1 MTRFLDVP
9 NGNVFLCSSCQE
21 KLGGE
26 LQDRYEKMI
35 VTFFIYPSILFSLQN
50 SVFFIKPS
58 LPQHTIVSLR
68 DS

>member
-9 NGNVFLCSSCQE
+9 NENVFLCSSCQE

-50 SVFFIKPS
+50 SVFFN
-58 LPQHTIVSLR
+58 LVCLHTIISLR

>member
-1 MTRFLDVP
+1 MTSFLDVP
-9 NGNVFLCSSCQE
+9 NENVFLCSSWQE

-35 VTFFIYPSILFSLQN
+35 VTFFYLPIDF
-50 SVFFIKPS
+50 VFPAEVKPS
-58 LPQHTIVSLR
+58 LTQHTIVSLR